1 MAKGG
6 TQKKD
11 DARKREEEERW
22 RIYRSIPQ
30 KHIREMTGR
39 QTKQLNEQAQRYGL
53 PIGGP
58 AVDLTRLLPALMDFL
73 AVHGRK
79 IRRDEEPKADDSA
92 KAALEAEWKRERIAA
107 VRLGRL
113 EKERE
118 LIPREEMREF
128 HIEVASVLSSAG
140 DMLARQF
147 GAEAQQILNDVL
159 TELESKVDR
168 FFQAPE
174 DAGNGEG

>member
-1 MAKGG
+1 MAKKGAIDK
-6 TQKKD
+6 QNI
-11 DARKREEEERW
+11 RKREDEERW

-39 QTKQLNEQAQRYGL
+39 QTKQLNEQADRYGL
-53 PIGGP
+53 PFGGP
-58 AVDLTRLLPALMDFL
+58 FIDLTRLLPALMDFL

-79 IRRDEEPKADDSA
+79 IRRADDPEAEPSA
-92 KAALEAEWKRERIAA
+92 KAMLELEFKQERIATT
-107 VRLGRL
+107 RLARL

-128 HIEVASVLSSAG
+128 HIEVAGVLSSAG

-147 GAEAQQILNDVL
+147 GSEAQQILNDVL
-159 TELESKVDR
+159 TELEAKVDR
-168 FFQAPE
+168 FFQAPA
-174 DAGNGEG
+174 DADDGEE